1 MSPYSGL
8 GSTHTALL
16 NRLEN
21 GLIEDYELSRVHEY
35 EISKNPLTRLWRR
48 WFSGPKSVRNMAQG
62 SDILHVT
69 DQEQAGLIPKTGNTV
84 VTIHDLFHLFPSK
97 RNDVQIGDAKISGI
111 RKKDLAKIR
120 EGISRAKL
128 LICVSKD
135 TQQECEMRFPGIE
148 TVWIPHAIDT
158 ESYAV
163 ETERP
168 VWFKNGVNLLV
179 IGSEEARKRV
189 DFAVKVCSELDV
201 TLHKSERVS
210 QVQTKLCALANDL
223 GCNLNWVGR
232 LESSEMIAALQH
244 ADALLF
250 PSIAEGFGL
259 PPLEAYAAGT
269 VALVADAPAHNE
281 IPLAHHILPV
291 NDMDAWRMRFLIS
304 KMKLRL
310 LEKGQQNFLL
320 NDGLKGT
327 NLLTTRYFELK
338 PPTVLFMEGIDFGRN
353 MQPVQSVAIIG
364 AGNMGSGIAQKTAQ
378 EEFDVQMVDREAQ
391 WVERGQTIIS
401 DFLAEAVERRIFSPE
416 QVEQIKGRITGVVGT
431 ENTAS
436 DTDLVIEAVFEDF
449 DIKSAVFNT
458 LNEVCNENT
467 ILASNTSSLS
477 VNELALASGRPDR
490 FVGLHFFYH
499 PRRTDS

>member
-8 GSTHTALL
+8 GSTHTALV
-16 NRLEN
+16 NRLET
-21 GLIEDYELSRVHEY
+21 GLIKDYELNQIHEY

-48 WFSGPKSVRNMAQG
+48 WFSGPKSVRKMATN

-84 VTIHDLFHLFPSK
+84 VTIHDLFHLFPSV

-120 EGISRAKL
+120 EGISRSKL

-158 ESYAV
+158 EAYAV

-168 VWFKNGVNLLV
+168 DWFVDGVNLLV

-201 TLHKSERVS
+201 TLHKIGAESSPQSKQE
-210 QVQTKLCALANDL
+210 LCTLANDL

-250 PSIAEGFGL
+250 PSVAEGFGL

-291 NDMDAWRMRFLIS
+291 NDVDAWREAIS
-304 KMKLRL
+304 NIKDETSIVRKR
-310 LEKGQQNFLL
+310 
-320 NDGLKGT
+320 
-327 NLLTTRYFELK
+327 
-338 PPTVLFMEGIDFGRN
+338 
-353 MQPVQSVAIIG
+353 A
-364 AGNMGSGIAQKTAQ
+364 A
-378 EEFDVQMVDREAQ
+378 EFS
-391 WVERGQTIIS
+391 VERW
-401 DFLAEAVERRIFSPE
+401 AERH
-416 QVEQIKGRITGVVGT
+416 
-431 ENTAS
+431 
-436 DTDLVIEAVFEDF
+436 
-449 DIKSAVFNT
+449 KSAYD
-458 LNEVCNENT
+458 
-467 ILASNTSSLS
+467 SL
-477 VNELALASGRPDR
+477 
-490 FVGLHFFYH
+490 F
-499 PRRTDS
+499 